1 MVQQLMAQLYV
12 FSRCVEVQDQVFA
25 GHHRVQVQA
34 GDVLFHLFLLDVG
47 SLVSHHL
54 GLEVQSALGLQE
66 GGVDGQMDLVG
77 GGGLV
82 AIEEGSESAFL
93 FRPFAHL
100 GDENDLAP
108 QVNERILDL
117 GRSVQDE
124 VQVHLLL
131 SENLI

>member
-1 MVQQLMAQLYV
+1 M
-12 FSRCVEVQDQVFA
+12 
-25 GHHRVQVQA
+25 H
-34 GDVLFHLFLLDVG
+34 
-47 SLVSHHL
+47 
-54 GLEVQSALGLQE
+54 
-66 GGVDGQMDLVG
+66 LVG

-82 AIEEGSESAFL
+82 AIQEGSESAFL
-93 FRPFAHL
+93 FCPFAHL

-108 QVNERILDL
+108 QVNKGILDL